1 MRRLIKKSPSSS
13 SLARSFQQYSIL
25 FFICFFH
32 IVQPCARHA
41 REGGRSKYPIDKYVT
56 QLGDIPMVSGQAA
69 QRFEPH
75 MAALTCNFEP
85 NEPCAWG
92 NLPGGALLWKRVR
105 FKDPKPSKNQMKSIT
120 SKSETPEGAF
130 AVIGSESGRGEG
142 ENYVGSLVATI
153 PCQKGPGKL
162 SFDHWTNSQSNDLTV
177 CVVPMQSSEEKR
189 CIGSVRRTSPNPIRF
204 TIPAPDNERIN
215 FEKTN
220 KQTNKPEKYDNTEKN
235 VNILRNIAST
245 LLKYSFQPALFKEMI
260 LSNQFNIRMEVRGF
274 SQPGFIMIDNINYEA
289 DLCGAPSKFAL
300 TKENSLPSDRKFPT
314 APVVLPNLLNLGRLL
329 KPTAVKPKPNQ
340 FGNSRCVE
348 LLSCDFES
356 GTSCFYDV
364 KASRNGQW
372 NVGSGRTGNRLTGIR
387 VDGSGNA
394 RGYYAFVGRDYPDVD
409 GDASSK
415 QSVYILQSPETTF
428 KKAVKLYYDV
438 FLKSSSPELKV
449 CINDVSVCPKV
460 YTLKNV
466 RSTSD
471 GWLRRESIMLNPS
484 SKRVMFIVKSLPA
497 NQYVALDNIA
507 IENGQDAC

>member
-1 MRRLIKKSPSSS
+1 MRRLIKKSPSFS

-25 FFICFFH
+25 FFISFFH

-105 FKDPKPSKNQMKSIT
+105 FKEPKPSKNQMKSIT

-204 TIPAPDNERIN
+204 TIPAPDDER
-215 FEKTN
+215 
-220 KQTNKPEKYDNTEKN
+220 P
-235 VNILRNIAST
+235 
-245 LLKYSFQPALFKEMI
+245 FQ
-260 LSNQFNIRMEVRGF
+260 IRMEVRGF

-289 DLCGAPSKFAL
+289 DLC
-300 TKENSLPSDRKFPT
+300 
-314 APVVLPNLLNLGRLL
+314 
-329 KPTAVKPKPNQ
+329 VKPKPNQ

-449 CINDVSVCPKV
+449 CINDLSVCPKV

-507 IENGQDAC
+507 IENGQNAC

>member
-1 MRRLIKKSPSSS
+1 MYRLIKKSPSSS

-25 FFICFFH
+25 FFISFFH

-105 FKDPKPSKNQMKSIT
+105 FKEPKPSKNQIKSIT

-204 TIPAPDNERIN
+204 TIPAPDDER
-215 FEKTN
+215 
-220 KQTNKPEKYDNTEKN
+220 P
-235 VNILRNIAST
+235 
-245 LLKYSFQPALFKEMI
+245 FQ
-260 LSNQFNIRMEVRGF
+260 IRLEVRGF

-300 TKENSLPSDRKFPT
+300 TKANSLPSDRKIPT

-409 GDASSK
+409 GDSSSK

-449 CINDVSVCPKV
+449 CINDLSVCPKV

>member
-1 MRRLIKKSPSSS
+1 MRRLIKKSPSFS

-25 FFICFFH
+25 FFISFFH

-105 FKDPKPSKNQMKSIT
+105 FKEPKPSKNQMKSIT

-204 TIPAPDNERIN
+204 TIPAPDDER
-215 FEKTN
+215 
-220 KQTNKPEKYDNTEKN
+220 P
-235 VNILRNIAST
+235 
-245 LLKYSFQPALFKEMI
+245 FQ
-260 LSNQFNIRMEVRGF
+260 IRMEVRGF

-300 TKENSLPSDRKFPT
+300 T
-314 APVVLPNLLNLGRLL
+314 
-329 KPTAVKPKPNQ
+329 KPKPNQ

-449 CINDVSVCPKV
+449 CINDLSVCPKV

-507 IENGQDAC
+507 IENGQNAC

>member
-1 MRRLIKKSPSSS
+1 MNEIIFV
-13 SLARSFQQYSIL
+13 A
-25 FFICFFH
+25 
-32 IVQPCARHA
+32 
-41 REGGRSKYPIDKYVT
+41 IDKYVT

-105 FKDPKPSKNQMKSIT
+105 FKEPKPSKNQMKSIT

-204 TIPAPDNERIN
+204 TIPAPDDERPFQESIL
-215 FEKTN
+215 KK
-220 KQTNKPEKYDNTEKN
+220 KQTNKPENYDNTEKN
-235 VNILRNIAST
+235 VNILRNITST
-245 LLKYSFQPALFKEMI
+245 LLKYSFKPTLFKEMI
-260 LSNQFNIRMEVRGF
+260 LPNQFN
-274 SQPGFIMIDNINYEA
+274 
-289 DLCGAPSKFAL
+289 
-300 TKENSLPSDRKFPT
+300 ENSLPSDRKFPT

-409 GDASSK
+409 GDTSSK

-449 CINDVSVCPKV
+449 CINDLSVCPKV

-507 IENGQDAC
+507 IENGQNAC